1 MQKRMVDLAVGI
13 FFLLGIAAF
22 VVLALQVSGLKDI
35 YHKEEGYSLL
45 AEFVNVG
52 GLKPRAKVT
61 IAGVEV
67 GRVVSIKMDPKT
79 HYALVKMQ
87 IEEDVN
93 NIPDDSDARIL
104 TAGLLGDNYVG
115 LEPGQST
122 TVYKPGDVIPVEN
135 TYEAIVIEKLI
146 DKFVAQ
152 KATNMN

>member
-1 MQKRMVDLAVGI
+1 MVETAVGI

-22 VVLALQVSGLKDI
+22 VILALQVSGLKDVFQRQ
-35 YHKEEGYSLL
+35 EGYTLSADFL
-45 AEFVNVG
+45 NVG

-67 GRVVSIKMDPKT
+67 GRVVSIHMEPET
-79 HYALVKMQ
+79 HYARVKML

-93 NIPDDSDARIL
+93 DIPDDSDARIL

-115 LEPGQST
+115 LELGQSQ
-122 TVYKPGDVIPVEN
+122 TVYKPGDIIPVEN

-146 DKFVAQ
+146 DKFMAG
-152 KATNMN
+152 KASKLN